1 MFMNILSLYHF
12 THLGLGK
19 KVDFTPD
26 SMSIFD
32 MQEKSKIYMREVNHQ
47 SQLYNFS
54 NFIEPDSYVLLMHV
68 DDNSI
73 LWHERF
79 VHLNFKYMHQIS
91 KKWMVTGLLDIHF
104 LNGFVKDVSLA
115 STLKRSSR
123 KGRLTGLH
131 LH

>member
-1 MFMNILSLYHF
+1 MFMNIFSLYHF

-19 KVDFTPD
+19 KVDFTLD

-68 DDNSI
+68 EDSSI

-91 KKWMVTGLLDIHF
+91 KKWMVTDRI
-104 LNGFVKDVSLA
+104 FVSFCAK
-115 STLKRSSR
+115 
-123 KGRLTGLH
+123 
-131 LH
+131 